1 MSQKLG
7 LGEFL
12 REARVKAGLSLDQL
26 STRTRIRVENLGAL
40 EREELESLP
49 ADAYVRGFVKIVCRE
64 LRLSP
69 DEGLALYSKLR
80 SNTIL
85 PDEITWSEEST
96 VTEPGALEKALQD
109 PDRVMDYAK
118 RARRWAIPLAAVVIL
133 AVLTLVIRGGK
144 ILAEEDDGAVAMRS
158 TPKRTETPKPSP
170 LQADAGSSNAGSSV
184 VESPQMPP
192 ASKNVSG
199 SDGVVPKPAETA
211 PMIQESETKPESEM
225 PAAPESKT
233 AARNESVES
242 AESTAP
248 NDESVSEE
256 FAGTSGSEPV
266 AIDTTVSSAPP
277 PVPGE
282 PIMLEIIAVRDAEVT
297 LILDGVGL
305 PRKRSLIAGVRKSWK
320 ADSLFVLTV
329 SDGGAVLLKL
339 DDAYLGSPGMDG
351 EAVTNLTVRK

>member
-170 LQADAGSSNAGSSV
+170 MRVLQTREARWSNLRKCR
-184 VESPQMPP
+184 P
-192 ASKNVSG
+192 
-199 SDGVVPKPAETA
+199 
-211 PMIQESETKPESEM
+211 
-225 PAAPESKT
+225 
-233 AARNESVES
+233 
-242 AESTAP
+242 
-248 NDESVSEE
+248 
-256 FAGTSGSEPV
+256 
-266 AIDTTVSSAPP
+266 
-277 PVPGE
+277 
-282 PIMLEIIAVRDAEVT
+282 
-297 LILDGVGL
+297 L
-305 PRKRSLIAGVRKSWK
+305 PRMFRGVMASCP
-320 ADSLFVLTV
+320 
-329 SDGGAVLLKL
+329 
-339 DDAYLGSPGMDG
+339 SPRR
-351 EAVTNLTVRK
+351 LRR